1 MCNLTTRD
9 LAALVGGELRGR
21 GDRIID
27 DVAGLDD
34 ATGAQVT
41 FLEAAAAETHRKTA
55 AGAVILA
62 AENVS
67 ALGDTPDAD
76 LIIAAA
82 PLDAFITAM
91 LHFRPPSPTSNVGR
105 SPLARISPTATIGAG
120 CQIFPGATIQ
130 HDVVLGDRC
139 VIHPGVVIGPGCRI
153 GNDTTIHAN
162 AVLYSGVTLGER
174 VIVHATAVIG
184 ADGFGYRFREGRFV
198 RIPHTGTV
206 RIEDDVEIG
215 AGTTIDRAM
224 IGATVI
230 GAGTKLDNQ
239 VMIAHNCRI
248 GKHNAFASQVGLAGS
263 VTTGDYVRCG
273 GQVGVADHAHL
284 GTGSSIG
291 GKAGVHGRVPDGE
304 EYHGYPAGPA
314 KEQYRIVMA
323 VQRAPE
329 MRRQIRD
336 LEKQLARLQSQLTS
350 LLGTAEG
357 LRSSAPAA

>member
-1 MCNLTTRD
+1 MRTLSTRG
-9 LAALVGGELRGR
+9 LADLVGGELRGSGTR
-21 GDRIID
+21 DIH
-27 DVAGLDD
+27 DVAALSD
-34 ATGAQVT
+34 AAATDVT
-41 FLEAAAAETHRKTA
+41 FLEGAAAEGRPRTA
-55 AGAVILA
+55 AGAVFLA
-62 AENVS
+62 ADHVA
-67 ALGDTPDAD
+67 ALGDASAAE
-76 LIIAAA
+76 LIIVNS
-82 PLDAFITAM
+82 PLDAFVTAM
-91 LHFRPPSPTSNVGR
+91 LHFRPAPARPSVGL
-105 SPLARISPTATIGAG
+105 SPLAQVSPTAKLGED
-120 CQIFPGATIQ
+120 CHIFPGATIGEG
-130 HDVVLGDRC
+130 VELGDRC
-139 VIHPGVVIGPGCRI
+139 IIHPGVVIGAGCRI
-153 GNDTTIHAN
+153 GNDTIIHPN
-162 AVLYSGVTLGER
+162 AVLYPEVILGDR

-184 ADGFGYRFREGRFV
+184 ADGFGYQFRDGRFI

-239 VMIAHNCRI
+239 VMIAHNCRL

-284 GTGSSIG
+284 GTGSSLG

-323 VQRAPE
+323 MQRAPE
-329 MRRQIRD
+329 MRRQIRQ
-336 LEKQLARLQSQLTS
+336 LEKQLQHIQASLAANEPLQVHS
-350 LLGTAEG
+350 A
-357 LRSSAPAA
+357 APAA